1 MKIIDMSMG
10 TGKTTGLIN
19 YMNSN
24 PENKYMFITPFLD
37 EVQRIKGCFRAWI
50 KFLGNLQPKKKMKP
64 LFLLQLKCLGLKKKI

>member
-1 MKIIDMSMG
+1 MIKIKIIDMPMG

-37 EVQRIKGCFRAWI
+37 EVQRIKDAY
-50 KFLGNLQPKKKMKP
+50 LHHE
-64 LFLLQLKCLGLKKKI
+64 

>member
-1 MKIIDMSMG
+1 MPMG

-37 EVQRIKGCFRAWI
+37 EVQRIK
-50 KFLGNLQPKKKMKP
+50 NTY
-64 LFLLQLKCLGLKKKI
+64 LKHR

>member
-10 TGKTTGLIN
+10 TGKTIGLIN

-37 EVQRIKGCFRAWI
+37 EVQRIKGCFRA
-50 KFLGNLQPKKKMKP
+50 
-64 LFLLQLKCLGLKKKI
+64 